1 MTKFSVLSYLGNLKL
16 RAKILGLVGVLL
28 AIVGVNAAITL
39 WKLDLIGTEIADL
52 AEVDVPLT
60 SHVSMLTVAQ
70 LEKAILFE
78 RALRL
83 APMIRSDSHAQDLYL
98 SARENFDALNEVA
111 ETELKKAK
119 DLAQSGIE
127 RVHTA
132 EQRAEME
139 SVLKQLTVIAE
150 HHHDYVVHA
159 REIFTLI
166 DSGALLEVEEKAEAV
181 EAEQDVLSKELEHLV
196 AELEA
201 FTEAAALQAEDDEK
215 RAFVLLA
222 TVSGIG
228 IVVGLGLGW
237 FMANGLSRPLGR
249 AVGTVKAL
257 ADGDTSV
264 ELKVDTKDEVG
275 ELAQTIEVFRQTT
288 IKANE
293 LAERQKAEEERQKQR
308 LVRQADLTRDF
319 DEKIQIVLETVSS
332 AATEMQSTA
341 GSLTSTA
348 ERTSQQSSSVAAAS
362 QEASANV
369 QTVAAAAEELSNAIA
384 EISNQVA
391 QSTSVAQGAVAQAQS
406 ANTEMQ
412 SLDDAAQRIGEI
424 MALIS
429 DIAEQTNL
437 LALNATI
444 EAARAGEAGKGFAV
458 VANEV
463 KSLANQTAK
472 ATEDISRQIGEMQ
485 EATGGAVSKIQEIAT
500 TITSINEISTSI
512 ASAVEEQTAATQ
524 EIARNVE
531 QAAAGTAEVDK
542 NVAGVSQAAEETGSS
557 AKDVQEAAGELSRQ
571 ADSMKTNV
579 QSFLDGIR
587 QLDEEK
593 AA

>member
-1 MTKFSVLSYLGNLKL
+1 MTKFNVLSYLGNLKL

-60 SHVSMLTVAQ
+60 SHVSLLTVAQ

-83 APMIRSDSHAQDLYL
+83 APMIRSDSHAEDLYL

-139 SVLKQLTVIAE
+139 SALKQLTVIDK

-166 DSGALLEVEEKAEAV
+166 DSGALAEVEEKAEAV

-201 FTEAAALQAEDDEK
+201 FTEAAALKAEDDEK

-249 AVGTVKAL
+249 AVDTVKAL

-275 ELAQTIEVFRQTT
+275 DLAQTIEVFRQTT

-293 LAERQKAEEERQKQR
+293 LAEQQKAEEERQKQR
-308 LVRQADLTRDF
+308 LLRQSELTRDF
-319 DEKIQIVLETVSS
+319 DQKIQIVLETVSS

-348 ERTSQQSSSVAAAS
+348 ERTSAQSSSVAAAS

-485 EATGGAVSKIQEIAT
+485 EATGGAVGKIKEIAT

-542 NVAGVSQAAEETGSS
+542 NVTGVSQAAEETGSS
-557 AKDVQEAAGELSRQ
+557 AKDVQDAASELSRQ
-571 ADSMKTNV
+571 ADTMKTNV

-587 QLDEEK
+587 KLDENK

>member
-1 MTKFSVLSYLGNLKL
+1 MTKFNVLSTLGNLKL

-83 APMIRSDSHAQDLYL
+83 GPIMQSDSHAQDLYL

-139 SVLKQLTVIAE
+139 SALKQLTVIAE

-166 DSGALLEVEEKAEAV
+166 DSGALAEVEEKAEAV

-215 RAFVLLA
+215 RAFTLLA

-249 AVGTVKAL
+249 AVDTVKAL

-293 LAERQKAEEERQKQR
+293 LAERQKVEEERQKQR
-308 LVRQADLTRDF
+308 LMRQADLTRDF

>member
-1 MTKFSVLSYLGNLKL
+1 MTKFSVFSFFGNLKL

-28 AIVGVNAAITL
+28 AIIGTNAAITL
-39 WKLDLIGTEIADL
+39 WKLEEIGTEIVDL

-60 SHVSMLTVAQ
+60 NHVSTLTAAQ
-70 LEKAILFE
+70 LEQGTYFE
-78 RALRL
+78 RGLRL
-83 APMIRSDSHAQDLYL
+83 GSIMRSQPNEQEHYL
-98 SARENFDALNEVA
+98 KTRERFDTVNE
-111 ETELKKAK
+111 
-119 DLAQSGIE
+119 
-127 RVHTA
+127 TA
-132 EQRAEME
+132 EEELQAAKVLAAEGVATAHSE
-139 SVLKQLTVIAE
+139 KQLTEMQSVVEQLNIIE
-150 HHHDYVVHA
+150 KHHHEYVAHA

-166 DSGALLEVEEKAEAV
+166 DSGELYAIDEKAATV
-181 EAEQDVLSKELEHLV
+181 EAEQDALTKELEHL
-196 AELEA
+196 AAKLIS
-201 FTEAAALQAEDDEK
+201 FTEAAALKAETDEK

-222 TVSGIG
+222 AVSGIG
-228 IVVGLGLGW
+228 ITLGLGLGW
-237 FMANGLSRPLGR
+237 FMANGLSRPLNR

-257 ADGDTSV
+257 AEGDTSV
-264 ELKVDTKDEVG
+264 ELNVDTKDEVG

-293 LAERQKAEEERQKQR
+293 LAERQKAEEERQKR
-308 LVRQADLTRDF
+308 RMERQGELTRDF
-319 DEKIQIVLETVSS
+319 DQQIQVVLETVSS

-391 QSTSVAQGAVAQAQS
+391 QSTSVAQGAVTQADA
-406 ANTEMQ
+406 ANQEMQ
-412 SLDDAAQRIGEI
+412 GLDEAAQRIGEI
-424 MALIS
+424 MSLIS

-485 EATGGAVSKIQEIAT
+485 EATGGAVDKIKEIAT

-557 AKDVQEAAGELSRQ
+557 AKDVQDAANELSRQ

-579 QSFLDGIR
+579 QGFLDGIR